1 MGRTIRLLASAALGG
16 ASLGAIFILPEAAS
30 AQPTGPSTCTHT
42 VPNATCSAGDS
53 LSSTTRN
60 TGTYWNF
67 IFDKIPTGVFYSTA
81 CSPTTTDHQTTTT
94 NAPTTTDHQTTTTN
108 APTTT
113 DHQTTTTNA
122 PTTTDHQTTATNAP
136 TTTGS
141 NNQAS
146 NGSTTTSSVAT
157 TAGSNIQAS
166 GGSTTSQTTGITV
179 PSTKTGAPWN
189 SHGWMLTLAAI
200 AMTGAVLVF
209 PWKRRRSA

>member
-81 CSPTTTDHQTTTT
+81 CS
-94 NAPTTTDHQTTTTN
+94 
-108 APTTT
+108 PTTT

>member
-94 NAPTTTDHQTTTTN
+94 NAPTTT
-108 APTTT
+108 
-113 DHQTTTTNA
+113 
-122 PTTTDHQTTATNAP
+122 
-136 TTTGS
+136 GS